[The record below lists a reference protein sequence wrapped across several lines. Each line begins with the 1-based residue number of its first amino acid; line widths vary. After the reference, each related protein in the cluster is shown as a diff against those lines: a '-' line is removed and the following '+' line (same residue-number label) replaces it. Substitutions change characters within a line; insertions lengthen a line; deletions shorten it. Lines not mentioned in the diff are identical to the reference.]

1 MNTVG
6 IRTNFPDFK
15 ERCPSHLGSLIVEND
30 WKQRGK
36 RPTVGV
42 LLILVSKSALQLTVL
57 EYLLLAKHVT
67 KNEYNPLK
75 AQYLVQ

>member
-15 ERCPSHLGSLIVEND
+15 ERCPSHLGSLTAEND

-42 LLILVSKSALQLTVL
+42 LLI
-57 EYLLLAKHVT
+57 
-67 KNEYNPLK
+67 
-75 AQYLVQ
+75 